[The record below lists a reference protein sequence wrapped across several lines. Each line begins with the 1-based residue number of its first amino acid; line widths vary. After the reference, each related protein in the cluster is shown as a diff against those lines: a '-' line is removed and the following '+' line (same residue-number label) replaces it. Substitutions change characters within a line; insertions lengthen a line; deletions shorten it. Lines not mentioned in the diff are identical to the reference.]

1 MKAFVTGGTGF
12 TGSHLIKRLIKEGH
26 EVTALVRNT
35 SDLSVLEGLQVR
47 FIYGEMTDRQKIFE
61 GIKGA
66 DRVFNIAAAYRKANL
81 SEKEFWDTNFEG
93 TKNILDACLEHNVKK
108 MVHCSTIGVVTTVK
122 NPPGDENS
130 QVCPGDDY
138 QKSKCAAEFEVIKYA
153 KEKGLNAIVIRP
165 CGIYGPGDMRLLK
178 IFKMIARR
186 KFLFFGNGRA
196 LYHMIYVDDLVDA
209 FILSAKNEN
218 ISGEVFIIGD
228 EKFITLNELAKMIAR
243 EFNAPV
249 PKIHLPYKPFEL
261 AAICLEFIYRILKIK
276 KDPPIYRR
284 RMAFFKKSRAFSI
297 EKAKKMLGF
306 APKTDLATGIHLT
319 AQWYLENKY
328 I

>member
-228 EKFITLNELAKMIAR
+228 EKFITLNELAKMIAK

>member
-12 TGSHLIKRLIKEGH
+12 TGSHLVKRLVKEGH

-35 SDLSVLEGLQVR
+35 SDLSVLEGTPVR
-47 FIYGEMTDRQKIFE
+47 FIYGEMSDRQKIFD
-61 GIKGA
+61 GINGT
-66 DRVFNIAAAYRKANL
+66 DWVFNIAAAYRKANL

-93 TKNILDACLEHNVKK
+93 TKNILDACLEYNVKK

-122 NPPGDENS
+122 NPPGDETS

-138 QKSKCAAEFEVIKYA
+138 QKSKCAAEFEVIKYV

-178 IFKMIARR
+178 IFKMIARK

-196 LYHMIYVDDLVDA
+196 HYHMIYIDDLVDA
-209 FILSAKNEN
+209 FILSAKNES

-228 EKFITLNELAKMIAR
+228 EKYVTLNELTKMIAQ
-243 EFNAPV
+243 EFNVPV

-306 APKTDLATGIHLT
+306 VPKTDLATGIHLT

>member
-35 SDLSVLEGLQVR
+35 SDLSVLEGLPVR

-228 EKFITLNELAKMIAR
+228 EKFITLNELAKMIAK

>member
-35 SDLSVLEGLQVR
+35 SDLSVLEGIPLR
-47 FIYGEMTDRQKIFE
+47 FIYGEMSDRQKIFE

-66 DRVFNIAAAYRKANL
+66 EWVFNVAAAYRKANL

-93 TKNILDACLEHNVKK
+93 TKNILDACFEYNVKK

-153 KEKGLNAIVIRP
+153 REKGLNAIVIRP

-178 IFKMIARR
+178 IFRMIARK
-186 KFLFFGNGRA
+186 KFLFFWKRQG
-196 LYHMIYVDDLVDA
+196 
-209 FILSAKNEN
+209 
-218 ISGEVFIIGD
+218 
-228 EKFITLNELAKMIAR
+228 
-243 EFNAPV
+243 
-249 PKIHLPYKPFEL
+249 
-261 AAICLEFIYRILKIK
+261 AIPHDIC
-276 KDPPIYRR
+276 
-284 RMAFFKKSRAFSI
+284 
-297 EKAKKMLGF
+297 
-306 APKTDLATGIHLT
+306 
-319 AQWYLENKY
+319 
-328 I
+328 

>member
-35 SDLSVLEGLQVR
+35 SDLSVLEGMPVR
-47 FIYGEMTDRQKIFE
+47 FIYGEMSDRQKIFE

-228 EKFITLNELAKMIAR
+228 EKFITLNELAKMIAK

>member
-12 TGSHLIKRLIKEGH
+12 TGSHLIKRLVKEGH

-35 SDLSVLEGLQVR
+35 SDLSVLEGTPVR
-47 FIYGEMTDRQKIFE
+47 FIYGEMSDRQKIFD
-61 GIKGA
+61 GINGT
-66 DRVFNIAAAYRKANL
+66 DWVFNIAAAYRKANL

-93 TKNILDACLEHNVKK
+93 TKNILDACLEYNVKK

-122 NPPGDENS
+122 NPPGDETS

-178 IFKMIARR
+178 IFKMIARK

-228 EKFITLNELAKMIAR
+228 EKYVTLNELAKMIAD
-243 EFNAPV
+243 EFNVPV

-261 AAICLEFIYRILKIK
+261 AAICLEYIYRILKIR

-319 AQWYLENKY
+319 AQWYIENKY